1 MDYLDTDWLQ
11 EYEKIDQKYDIFYK
25 DELSYLKTYF
35 IYLNSDDEIH
45 KIITNQVTLEKP
57 NRLSQMMLYTL
68 IKKNMILSEQTIID
82 NKPTDR
88 VETNYKLL
96 DILLYNI
103 NLDPDTLKDY
113 NNNTEKFNFL
123 HVKNHIEDIILES
136 SIVMF
141 HDLNSLLI
149 IYKEVDEAGQLN
161 NQESSMNKHDNMR
174 DEKIGG
180 HTTRKIYFKTNKNKK
195 TRRKQ

>member
-25 DELSYLKTYF
+25 EELSYLKTYF

-96 DILLYNI
+96 DILLYN
-103 NLDPDTLKDY
+103 
-113 NNNTEKFNFL
+113 
-123 HVKNHIEDIILES
+123 
-136 SIVMF
+136 
-141 HDLNSLLI
+141 
-149 IYKEVDEAGQLN
+149 
-161 NQESSMNKHDNMR
+161 
-174 DEKIGG
+174 
-180 HTTRKIYFKTNKNKK
+180 
-195 TRRKQ
+195 